1 LGRRRDALQI
11 VEPSDLLERALGQEL
26 AGEMAAERRVLPPPA
41 DADEVE
47 FETHLFGLLRLPAT
61 SPPARETACQ
71 YQVADPL
78 RVAHRVG
85 YREWRSARHAEQR
98 KARQSG
104 RSHDGL
110 EARIPG
116 LERNVRDAPVGEP
129 AGAIVMA
136 DQRPAARKLGKPR
149 TPDRALPVE
158 LEVAQPV

>member
-1 LGRRRDALQI
+1 SPGGRLGAGPGGGKAAGRR
-11 VEPSDLLERALGQEL
+11 V
-26 AGEMAAERRVLPPPA
+26 PPA
-41 DADEVE
+41 PGGGGRGEVGAAP
-47 FETHLFGLLRLPAT
+47 FGLLRLPAT

-110 EARIPG
+110 EVRIPG

-136 DQRPAARKLGKPR
+136 DQRPAARKLGEPR